1 MDIPLKAKVECTDGS
16 CGQSTTVI
24 VDPVKRE
31 LTHLVVRGPHMRE
44 VLVPVSQIENTS
56 QGQIR
61 LKCTKQELSEMP
73 SFVETHYVE
82 SDEPIPEYPGY
93 QTVLMDPWATPM
105 EVSYVEEVVERIP
118 PGELAVRRGTRVEAT
133 DGHVGQVGEFVV
145 EPESGHITHLI
156 LLEGH
161 LWAKKEVTLP
171 LSAIDHSEG
180 DTVYLNLDKKAV
192 EALPSVPVRRHY
204 GGGK

>member
-1 MDIPLKAKVECTDGS
+1 ME
-16 CGQSTTVI
+16 
-24 VDPVKRE
+24 
-31 LTHLVVRGPHMRE
+31 
-44 VLVPVSQIENTS
+44 
-56 QGQIR
+56 
-61 LKCTKQELSEMP
+61 
-73 SFVETHYVE
+73 
-82 SDEPIPEYPGY
+82 
-93 QTVLMDPWATPM
+93 PWATPM

-204 GGGK
+204 GSGK

>member
-1 MDIPLKAKVECTDGS
+1 
-16 CGQSTTVI
+16 
-24 VDPVKRE
+24 
-31 LTHLVVRGPHMRE
+31 
-44 VLVPVSQIENTS
+44 
-56 QGQIR
+56 
-61 LKCTKQELSEMP
+61 
-73 SFVETHYVE
+73 
-82 SDEPIPEYPGY
+82 
-93 QTVLMDPWATPM
+93 M
-105 EVSYVEEVVERIP
+105 EISYVKETVERIP

-133 DGHVGQVGEFVV
+133 DGYVGQVGEFVV
-145 EPESGHITHLI
+145 EPESGHITHLV

-192 EALPSVPVRRHY
+192 EALPTVPVRRHY